1 MNMRHKILIVDDEPL
16 LRALLADYLT
26 DVGYL
31 PYTAENSMQ
40 ALENLKAEP
49 DLILLDGGKGHVSAV
64 QPVLEAYG
72 LDIPLFGMVKDN
84 KHRTRAIAGDGGEI
98 AIHAN
103 RQVFTLISL
112 IQDEVHRF
120 AIGYHRQSR
129 KKKPFLPACFL

>member
-1 MNMRHKILIVDDEPL
+1 MH
-16 LRALLADYLT
+16 
-26 DVGYL
+26 
-31 PYTAENSMQ
+31 
-40 ALENLKAEP
+40 
-49 DLILLDGGKGHVSAV
+49 
-64 QPVLEAYG
+64 
-72 LDIPLFGMVKDN
+72 IPLFGMVKDN

-129 KKKPFLPACFL
+129 KKKTISSSLLSIEGIGPSRAKALLKYFQTIKRIGEATKEELASAPSMNRTAAEHVYRYFHPEDREQDEGKNLCEDSGC